1 MVHSGDMAYDIDDNC
16 TADVMWTE
24 AHSLVSGG
32 VVQSSRLFKPKPGDP
47 RVYGLE
53 KLFREYGVD
62 ISFGGHTYYT

>member
-1 MVHSGDMAYDIDDNC
+1 MISTTTVRLMLCGPRL
-16 TADVMWTE
+16 TAWYQ
-24 AHSLVSGG
+24 
-32 VVQSSRLFKPKPGDP
+32 VVLWVTNSWLQSSRLFKPKPGDP

>member
-32 VVQSSRLFKPKPGDP
+32 VVGDEFMVAIQPIVQTEARRSSSLWS
-47 RVYGLE
+47 
-53 KLFREYGVD
+53 REVV
-62 ISFGGHTYYT
+62 S